1 MIFCHSPADTATN
14 KKIMCP
20 GEYQNYSEVSSN
32 MSAISR
38 IFYEGLEVNSGSEN
52 VFLVKKSP
60 KRQST
65 APNPLPWLVIG
76 PIWAS

>member
-1 MIFCHSPADTATN
+1 MIFCHSLADTATN

-38 IFYEGLEVNSGSEN
+38 NVFEGLGALGGWEIG
-52 VFLVKKSP
+52 FLLKVS
-60 KRQST
+60 S
-65 APNPLPWLVIG
+65 
-76 PIWAS
+76 